1 MYVITDS
8 VHIEVLKSEKM
19 AGPDEIYSD
28 LIHEEWNGEVIT
40 ITFVGNSVC
49 IRKKNPK
56 QIEQYSTI
64 NSTKQ

>member
-1 MYVITDS
+1 MTHS

-28 LIHEEWNGEVIT
+28 LIHEECNGEVIT
-40 ITFVGNSVC
+40 IIFVGNTVC

-56 QIEQYSTI
+56 T
-64 NSTKQ
+64 NRTVLNN

>member
-28 LIHEEWNGEVIT
+28 LIHEEWNSEVIT
-40 ITFVGNSVC
+40 IIFVGNRVC
-49 IRKKNPK
+49 IR
-56 QIEQYSTI
+56 
-64 NSTKQ
+64 TK